1 MQRRRLIQTVFTWI
15 ALAGSRLWAQPTVF
29 PGKHES
35 TLKDLAAA
43 VLPESL
49 GRSGTDA
56 VALQFVRWV
65 QEYRVGAELQT
76 GYGATRVRYQQASP
90 APRYLE
96 QLDQL
101 ASAALAQKSLAAR
114 RQAIAQALQSAN
126 VKDLGLLPNGAHI
139 ASDLMTF
146 YFHSSEANDRA
157 YLAEV
162 GKDKCRGLKNA
173 GSIPAALKRGS
184 ASA

>member
-1 MQRRRLIQTVFTWI
+1 MQRRTLIQTLITW
-15 ALAGSRLWAQPTVF
+15 ASFKSSRLWAQAPAF
-29 PGKHES
+29 PGKHEA

-49 GRSGTDA
+49 GRSGTDVVA
-56 VALQFVRWV
+56 VQFVRWV

-90 APRYLE
+90 ATRYLE

-101 ASAALAQKSLAAR
+101 ASGALAQKSLAAR
-114 RQAIAQALQSAN
+114 RQGIAQAIESAN
-126 VKDLGLLPNGAHI
+126 VKDLAQIPNGAHVV
-139 ASDLMTF
+139 SDLMTF

-162 GKDKCRGLKNA
+162 GKDKCRTLKNS
-173 GSIPAALKRGS
+173 GSVPAALKQGS
-184 ASA
+184 TNA